1 MVFFRIKLLDKK
13 KLVSTGGAERMLK
26 YLQVPQQQT
35 KAFNF
40 GEVLKRFSL
49 EAQNEHVLRVL
60 QPE

>member
-1 MVFFRIKLLDKK
+1 
-13 KLVSTGGAERMLK
+13 MLK
-26 YLQVPQQQT
+26 YLRVPPQQT

-49 EAQNEHVLRVL
+49 EAQNERVLRVL